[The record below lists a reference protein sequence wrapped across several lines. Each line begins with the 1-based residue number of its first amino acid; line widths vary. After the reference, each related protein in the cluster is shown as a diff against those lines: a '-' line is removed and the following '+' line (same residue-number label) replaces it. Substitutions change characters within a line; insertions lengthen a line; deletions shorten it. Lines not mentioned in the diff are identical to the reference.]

1 MVNSLLI
8 SCFEGYELAKQE
20 VFPVSPVEFVAVMD
34 FVAQH
39 DMDSDLVRRSL
50 YEADEPALRR
60 FGIQIA
66 IMESEHQEYMGDIRF
81 MIGPAR
87 TIRVDNPREKKPF
100 DWMGFL
106 MGVAR
111 TLTISQDLENMH
123 GETHPPYA
131 NVSPHP
137 PFDPSQMYR
146 HEQYRASME
155 EEEKVTT
162 ED

>member
-81 MIGPAR
+81 MIGP
-87 TIRVDNPREKKPF
+87 IRSLLKAPKEKPTR
-100 DWMGFL
+100 DWMDIL
-106 MGVAR
+106 YEVAS
-111 TLTISQDLENMH
+111 TITFAKAMSEQ
-123 GETHPPYA
+123 P
-131 NVSPHP
+131 
-137 PFDPSQMYR
+137 DPSAFYR
-146 HEQYRASME
+146 HEQYAADRDTSH
-155 EEEKVTT
+155 T